1 MAFLDNSGVTTL
13 VTRLKTYFAL
23 KNDVPGAFIGNP
35 KMDGNA
41 SAGTGTT
48 YARGNHVHPHDT
60 SKQDTLVSGT
70 NIKTI
75 NGESLL
81 GSGDITVGSGGGSS
95 GLVLNITENSGTY
108 TLDKTVSEIVE
119 ALNSGIS
126 PVFISTGDDGGKN
139 YYQLASVSLTLST
152 WDIKISCT
160 GYSDVFAAVGAS
172 AYPSFTRGGEEG
184 DGIKSISI
192 SPAIS
197 TTPALE
203 SFFPIY
209 WEDLTKEQK
218 DNGVIIN
225 VETDGELSG
234 EYAVT
239 ITPTAEWYAFADGT
253 PTKGA
258 AVTKPMFA
266 HDGIAT
272 VSANVA
278 ASPDDESED
287 ERYFSAKITITKSG
301 K

>member
-35 KMDGNA
+35 KMDGTA

-60 SKQDTLVSGT
+60 SKQDVLVSGT

-81 GSGDITVGSGGGSS
+81 GSGDITVGGGGGSS

-203 SFFPIY
+203 SAFPIY
-209 WEDLTKEQK
+209 WNEERADSDGWMEL
-218 DNGVIIN
+218 NPSFH
-225 VETDGELSG
+225 TDAPLHIGE
-234 EYAVT
+234 EYTFT
-239 ITPTAEWYAFADGT
+239 ITPTPDWHLKIDDTEHAAGESVSVTRTTASEGALNDIEYEVSNNDAS
-253 PTKGA
+253 KGIY
-258 AVTKPMFA
+258 
-266 HDGIAT
+266 GII
-272 VSANVA
+272 
-278 ASPDDESED
+278 
-287 ERYFSAKITITKSG
+287 KIFHQ
-301 K
+301 